1 MIKRDNR
8 TIITIPDE
16 LWDQIKVI
24 LPREKPL
31 RTVGRPIVDS
41 ERCLMEFYTSSE
53 LGANGRCYPKSMD
66 RVPHAIEGFRN
77 GNKVDVFKKTWVRLL
92 KIYDQIIGI
101 NWTWQ
106 SIDSISIKS
115 PLGGR

>member
-1 MIKRDNR
+1 MACIQKKNEKEDDKKDNR

-16 LWDQIKVI
+16 LWDEIKVI

-31 RTVGRPIVDS
+31 KTVGRPIYDT
-41 ERCLMEFYTSSE
+41 ERYLMEFYTSLE

-77 GNKVDVFKKTWVRLL
+77 G
-92 KIYDQIIGI
+92 I
-101 NWTWQ
+101 NWMF
-106 SIDSISIKS
+106 SKRHGFDY
-115 PLGGR
+115 